1 MTRKKAWTPLVWSVE
16 FRTHHPRHSTFGQSC
31 GAQLLVRKR
40 CAFYMLFTFLY
51 VQALRKVEEQRR
63 TVIWNYK
70 EPSVLVLDYFK
81 IRGSPVLVLW
91 QHIRMNELLVLVI
104 SKTLKDQWF
113 LWKKWQSTDG
123 FYERISNE
131 LMVFYERIGNE
142 LMDLWLVGQ
151 VLGALPNIMWN
162 SIVACTLTYQYSAL
176 QKGQ

>member
-1 MTRKKAWTPLVWSVE
+1 MCGVWSSGPITQDIAPLASHVVPSYLWE
-16 FRTHHPRHSTFGQSC
+16 KGVLSICSLPFSMS
-31 GAQLLVRKR
+31 
-40 CAFYMLFTFLY
+40 